1 MQKIPPYTPPSTSLS
16 EDEVKRRFM
25 PFLRD
30 FYKNRYEPVA
40 NSVSTDYD
48 SVSIEGWV
56 ADGKITFRKPD
67 GDAFIC
73 TFEATS
79 RDKVAEVKFQLNF
92 QYFLWDCTAFALVCA
107 ALTYAFFYEINFVPL
122 VKMGWLGNIG
132 LLLGTGMVAY
142 FTWFFAMRGWR
153 KYRYIFAIQQ
163 FKQYFADEQWVA
175 LAGDVFPGP
184 TDPYLM
190 ELRNQCIYHGIGL
203 AIVPLEGPVRKVID
217 PSRLGIFGKDRKMT
231 QWVTRADW
239 YQSFSQNVETMVAR
253 RPKVPDAFTALGN
266 KMYRPLHYLVVDP
279 FKRIVG
285 SRVRKPIDQG
295 ATVYARFM
303 SAQTVQKW
311 VAALAF
317 SMIALLFYR
326 VSTFQEMRIGDLE
339 GLELRTANG
348 QNPEDLYGPQIDQ
361 EIIPANG
368 IPTGVPK
375 QYPIAKDTRLESE
388 DNVIQL
394 SSDAS
399 DPYEENSAEK
409 DLCGALNGRR
419 GGYFI
424 QDNGFPARE
433 PAQARMNE
441 IRENGDLSVNIA
453 PQSCLGAN
461 RTGWL
466 VWIGQVYPN
475 EAKAQQAAD
484 EFALLFQRYGLQGG
498 RFLVRPLP

>member
-1 MQKIPPYTPPSTSLS
+1 
-16 EDEVKRRFM
+16 M

-40 NSVSTDYD
+40 HSVSTDYD
-48 SVSIEGWV
+48 NVSKEGWV

-67 GDAFIC
+67 GAAFIC

-79 RDKVAEVKFQLNF
+79 RDKVAEVKFQLNT

-132 LLLGTGMVAY
+132 LLLGTGMVA
-142 FTWFFAMRGWR
+142 FFCWFFVMRSWR

-175 LAGDVFPGP
+175 LAGDVFPAP

-203 AIVPLEGPVRKVID
+203 AIVPLEGPVRKLID

-239 YQSFSQNVETMVAR
+239 YQSFSQNVGTMVAR
-253 RPKVPDAFTALGN
+253 RPKVPDTFTALGN
-266 KMYRPLHYLVVDP
+266 KVYRPLHYLVMDP
-279 FKRIVG
+279 FKRFI
-285 SRVRKPIDQG
+285 SNPLRKPMGQS

-303 SAQTVQKW
+303 RAQTVQKW

-317 SMIALLFYR
+317 SVIALLFYQ
-326 VSTFQEMRIGDLE
+326 VSTFQEARISDLE
-339 GLELRTANG
+339 GLELRTQDG
-348 QNPEDLYGPQIDQ
+348 KNPEDVYGPQIDQ

-368 IPTGVPK
+368 VPTGVPK
-375 QYPIAKDTRLESE
+375 QYPIAKDARLESG
-388 DNVIQL
+388 DNLIQQF
-394 SSDAS
+394 DDKA
-399 DPYEENSAEK
+399 DIYAEK
-409 DLCGALNGRR
+409 PAKKDHCAALKGR
-419 GGYFI
+419 GSGYFV
-424 QDNGFPARE
+424 QDNAFPTRE
-433 PAQARMNE
+433 SAQARMNE
-441 IRENGDLSVNIA
+441 IRDNGDVNVNIA
-453 PQSCLGAN
+453 PQNCLGAN
-461 RTGWL
+461 RAGWL

-484 EFALLFQRYGLQGG
+484 EFALLFKRYGLQGG
-498 RFLVRPLP
+498 RFMVRPIQ